1 MEGSQIVNK
10 QIWKPIHLSA
20 IKGDEKLLLRILER
34 GQLDRFFPRHAFRL
48 FSRQPNNQGGSI
60 IYLDRTSGL
69 YALTPLHLSALGS
82 YECTKLLLE
91 HQVIRDYPL
100 LILRMCTQACISFT

>member
-34 GQLDRFFPRHAFRL
+34 GQLDRFFFPITHVDYFLGKQITKVVLL
-48 FSRQPNNQGGSI
+48 FIWTGHPVCM
-60 IYLDRTSGL
+60 
-69 YALTPLHLSALGS
+69 P
-82 YECTKLLLE
+82 
-91 HQVIRDYPL
+91 
-100 LILRMCTQACISFT
+100 